1 MKWLFFL
8 LLLANIGVFIWAYPQ
23 QQVSRSSHLNSDG
36 VATLILLSEVPE
48 EAERQSEQKSDTLND
63 LPAEVTEEPA
73 TPATSEE
80 SLTPRPE
87 PAQTIV
93 ADSGEISG
101 EVTPEPV
108 LEKGLEEEKT
118 EAGPP
123 DVAVLEPQI
132 SKPIIPPEE
141 EIATTEE
148 PEQVLVDTTACVS
161 IGPLP
166 KRAMVDTLSIR
177 LLAMDVKTRLKT
189 ESVKEQ
195 AGYWVVVPP
204 QKDRAAA
211 VATVKRLKGAG
222 VTDLWRFTSGELAH
236 AISLGLFRNEGRA
249 EARKT
254 LIADKGFNVEVR
266 PRVRKQSSY
275 RLEYSYKNTPP
286 ISGDKWGSLTQAFP
300 GIERNVIDCGNVATS
315 GIKE

>member
-23 QQVSRSSHLNSDG
+23 QQVSRNGHLNTDG
-36 VATLILLSEVPE
+36 VATLILLSEVPD
-48 EAERQSEQKSDTLND
+48 EAEPQSGQKSDHPSD
-63 LPAEVTEEPA
+63 LPVEVTEEPA
-73 TPATSEE
+73 TPPTSEE
-80 SLTPRPE
+80 RLTPKAE

-101 EVTPEPV
+101 EVVPEPV
-108 LEKGLEEEKT
+108 LEKGLEEEKKAA
-118 EAGPP
+118 EPP
-123 DVAVLEPQI
+123 AVAAVEPQI
-132 SKPIIPPEE
+132 SKPVIPPEE
-141 EIATTEE
+141 DIATTEE
-148 PEQVLVDTTACVS
+148 PEKVLVDTTTCVS
-161 IGPLP
+161 IGPLS

-177 LLAMDVKTRLKT
+177 LLALDVTTRLKT

-236 AISLGLFRNEGRA
+236 AISLGLFRNEDRA
-249 EARKT
+249 EARKK
-254 LIADKGFNVEVR
+254 LIADKGFDVEVR

-275 RLEYSYKNTPP
+275 RLEYSYKDTPP
-286 ISGDKWGSLTQAFP
+286 ISDDKWESLTQAFP
-300 GIERNVIDCGNVATS
+300 GIERNRIDCGNVATS

>member
-8 LLLANIGVFIWAYPQ
+8 LLFANIGVFIWAYPQ
-23 QQVSRSSHLNSDG
+23 QQVSRNGLLNTDG

-48 EAERQSEQKSDTLND
+48 EAEPQSEQKSDILND
-63 LPAEVTEEPA
+63 LPVEVTEEPA
-73 TPATSEE
+73 TPSASEE

-87 PAQTIV
+87 PA
-93 ADSGEISG
+93 
-101 EVTPEPV
+101 
-108 LEKGLEEEKT
+108 LEKGLEEE
-118 EAGPP
+118 EMEVGPP

-132 SKPIIPPEE
+132 AKPIILPVE
-141 EIATTEE
+141 EIVTTDE
-148 PEQVLVDTTACVS
+148 PEKALVDTTTCVS

-211 VATVKRLKGAG
+211 VATVTRLKGAG

-249 EARKT
+249 EARKK

-286 ISGDKWGSLTQAFP
+286 ISDDKWESLTQTFP